1 MSNCLEVNDKY
12 IFHPGYYIEEYIKE
26 TNSTLKQFSD
36 ISGINLKDLT
46 DLINGDKDVD
56 IFYAFRLAHATKTS
70 RMLWLNLQ
78 HAYDKNMEEINYE
91 RE

>member
-12 IFHPGYYIEEYIKE
+12 IFHPGYYIEEYIKG
-26 TNSTLKQFSD
+26 TNLTLEQFSKKA
-36 ISGINLKDLT
+36 GINLKDLT

-56 IFYAFRLAHATKTS
+56 IFYAFRLAYATETS
-70 RMLWLNLQ
+70 RMFWLKLQ
-78 HAYDKNMEEINYE
+78 DVYDKNMEETNYE